1 MKSKL
6 PGYRKNIIR
15 ILSLF
20 LMVFP
25 WISYFNILLYSDMQA
40 SVLSNIDGMSTDL
53 YFYSKQVILIIM
65 AAFSVL
71 FFLGERVFPDKKD
84 NNVLLLQGKN
94 RILFVLSGIFVLSA
108 LISTLFAKDAK
119 TAWWGLPTEGEGFF
133 ALISYVAIMLMFYNY
148 FGNAYALKWFK
159 KSVLILSGITVV
171 LGIIEYFYKP
181 LIMIDGFKWLVGMG
195 DYIETIAGNEVETFT
210 DAVSLTFGNPNYFGG
225 FVCVLFPF
233 ALSHFYAAGKKGEG
247 LISGILSLGLCFCV
261 ISSGATTSLYVA
273 LFEVAFVTGVFVIK
287 SCNKM
292 VYIKT
297 AAMIFTIVVFAVIF
311 SVKIGGILKNDNSA
325 TKTLAADVFEIEDI
339 SLEENS
345 VVLAGEDNALV
356 ISYVDGE
363 IAFSDEKG
371 QEIDTVLNENVFT
384 FAEDDLE
391 NVSVKLLVA
400 EAITD
405 GVLAKLAV
413 DAGYDDTIDFYILE
427 DGSMSGVGQNNAIVA
442 DIKGAGVSEKLKKYY
457 GIFTGRGYAWVN
469 SLPMLKETCLIGK
482 GPGHFAYYFKQN
494 DYVGM
499 LKTHRSTKYVIDKP
513 HSMYLQYA
521 INIGLVGMLAFVEI
535 FVLTVVRGGKM
546 LVKESKVRAE
556 LLAGVV
562 AVCGFL
568 IYAVVNDSVVSVMPV
583 VMAVVGVMLAA
594 GENTM
599 N

>member
-1 MKSKL
+1 MKIQI

-20 LMVFP
+20 LVVFP
-25 WISYFNILLYSDMQA
+25 WITYFNILLYSDMQA

-53 YFYSKQVILIIM
+53 YFYSKQVVLIIV

-84 NNVLLLQGKN
+84 NEVMLLKGRNSLLL
-94 RILFVLSGIFVLSA
+94 ILCGIFVISA
-108 LISTLFAKDAK
+108 LVSSIFAKDAK
-119 TAWWGLPTEGEGFF
+119 TAWWGLPTDGEGFF
-133 ALISYVAIMLMFYNY
+133 TLISYVAILLMFYNY
-148 FGNAYALKWFK
+148 FGNEYGLKWFT

-225 FVCVLFPF
+225 FVCVLLPF
-233 ALSHFYAAGKKGEG
+233 SLAYFYAAEKKCEE
-247 LISGILSLGLCFCV
+247 IVSGILSLGLCFCV
-261 ISSGATTSLYVA
+261 ISSKGTTSLYVA
-273 LFEVAFVTGVFVIK
+273 LFEVVLVTFVYAVKTGCRK
-287 SCNKM
+287 
-292 VYIKT
+292 VYIKS
-297 AAMIFTIVVFAVIF
+297 AVMILAMVVLAVIF
-311 SVKIGGILKNDNSA
+311 GGRVAGVLKNDNSA
-325 TKTLAADVFEIEDI
+325 TGILKATVFEIEDI
-339 SLEENS
+339 RLEENS
-345 VVLAGEDNALV
+345 VVLAGEDSTLV
-356 ISYVDGE
+356 ISYEDGE

-371 QEIDTVLNENVFT
+371 KKIDAVLNENVFT
-384 FAEDDLE
+384 FATEDLE
-391 NVSVKLLVA
+391 NVSIKLLVA
-400 EAITD
+400 EEVMD
-405 GVLAKLAV
+405 GVLAKLSV

-427 DGSMSGVGQNNAIVA
+427 DGSMSGVGQNNVIVT
-442 DIKGAGVSEKLKKYY
+442 DIMDAGTLENLKKYY

-469 SLPMLKETCLIGK
+469 SLPVLKETCLIGK

-521 INIGLVGMLAFVEI
+521 INIGLIGMVAFVGI
-535 FVLTVVRGGKM
+535 FVLAMVKGGKA
-546 LVKESKVRAE
+546 LVKKRQVSAQLV
-556 LLAGVV
+556 AGMV

-568 IYAVVNDSVVSVMPV
+568 IYAVVNDSVVSVTPV
-583 VMAVVGVMLAA
+583 VMAVAGVTLATLC
-594 GENTM
+594 NK
-599 N
+599 